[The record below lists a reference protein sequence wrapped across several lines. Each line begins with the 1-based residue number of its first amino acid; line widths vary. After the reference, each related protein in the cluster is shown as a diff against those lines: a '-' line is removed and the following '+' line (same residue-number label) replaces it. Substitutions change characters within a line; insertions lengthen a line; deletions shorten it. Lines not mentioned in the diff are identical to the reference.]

1 MFFLKENQKV
11 ERQDETERK
20 TEKGKRKTERTAA
33 AVNELYPQK
42 GKKRKKHERNRSC
55 YCPVAMISS
64 PSESKHPVGQLYA
77 A

>member
-42 GKKRKKHERNRSC
+42 GKKKEKAREKQIVLLSRCNDILSIR
-55 YCPVAMISS
+55 I
-64 PSESKHPVGQLYA
+64 
-77 A
+77 